1 MEKIK
6 RNYKELY
13 QRAKQQTK
21 DYRRTSEL
29 LAFYVGII
37 MPFSSLPQIYNIYAT
52 GRVGGLSLITWIL
65 NLVGGIVIMTYGFIH
80 KIKPVYY
87 PQMLWMTVQI
97 VTIIGIL
104 KYR

>member
-1 MEKIK
+1 MESIK

-13 QRAKQQTK
+13 KKAKQQTK

-37 MPFSSLPQIYNIYAT
+37 MPFSTLPQIYNIYST
-52 GRVGGLSLITWIL
+52 QQVGGLSLVTWVM
-65 NLVGGIVIMTYGFIH
+65 NLIGGSVIMTYGFIH
-80 KIKPVYY
+80 RIKPVFY
-87 PQMLWMTVQI
+87 PQLLWIAVQI

-104 KYR
+104 KFR